1 MNDFFVFNID
11 IDNLSNDDKYQI
23 KLICDCLNTR
33 IVCGNIQE
41 NGNWQIK
48 ELTENDVFYVNNYIS
63 CSKNYYVKAKLN
75 HLLFFKTTEKNRIIY
90 ARNAIDSYIIAYQN
104 SINSDDIW
112 INASQIYNNLVD
124 LAFKINYQK
133 NAVLQISINNIKK
146 SKEWGI
152 IKESLDFLIEKVKKK
167 KYKKVVLNGCINI
180 CKRQIKNPQN
190 NITIIENFISLG
202 MKISKIKNGNLVQWD
217 ILQARAYENEI
228 KNALLIENNEMVAAS
243 WCKDAI
249 KYYKRA
255 KLKNKANNLYIK
267 YKKLSSKMQLAT
279 FESDAYDLKNEIENL
294 YKFIDS
300 HSSTGILNFL
310 IYGFIPN
317 YKHNIKRAEQ
327 MQNESVISCLVSTT
341 YTDLYGQIV
350 GYANTEE
357 ENLRKNLWQE
367 YCFGLQFRSILVDKY
382 LQYAIEKTN

>member
-1 MNDFFVFNID
+1 MQFIFENKEFAIKNINDFYNYTDANFLHLNDFFVFNID

-48 ELTENDVFYVNNYIS
+48 ELPENDVFYVNNYIS

-146 SKEWGI
+146 WISDI
-152 IKESLDFLIEKVKKK
+152 LFSI
-167 KYKKVVLNGCINI
+167 
-180 CKRQIKNPQN
+180 N
-190 NITIIENFISLG
+190 NIYRF
-202 MKISKIKNGNLVQWD
+202 VW
-217 ILQARAYENEI
+217 
-228 KNALLIENNEMVAAS
+228 
-243 WCKDAI
+243 
-249 KYYKRA
+249 
-255 KLKNKANNLYIK
+255 
-267 YKKLSSKMQLAT
+267 
-279 FESDAYDLKNEIENL
+279 
-294 YKFIDS
+294 
-300 HSSTGILNFL
+300 
-310 IYGFIPN
+310 
-317 YKHNIKRAEQ
+317 
-327 MQNESVISCLVSTT
+327 
-341 YTDLYGQIV
+341 
-350 GYANTEE
+350 
-357 ENLRKNLWQE
+357 
-367 YCFGLQFRSILVDKY
+367 
-382 LQYAIEKTN
+382 TNRRVC